1 MAGLVIPLTH
11 RVPKRTH
18 VFVADPNVPVLIASA
33 MKIRAIV
40 MPVGNAIVARLAR
53 RVAVIKMDNAV
64 TV

>member
-1 MAGLVIPLTH
+1 M
-11 RVPKRTH
+11 PKRTH